1 MSPIISVS
9 ANLDSKI
16 ASILNRTYGSD
27 AVDTAPK
34 TEATAEENWW
44 NLSALLPSENRKMV
58 HFSSFSS
65 KG

>member
-1 MSPIISVS
+1 MSPIIPVSV
-9 ANLDSKI
+9 AIDSKV

-27 AVDTAPK
+27 TVNTAPI
-34 TEATAEENWW
+34 TETTAEENWW
-44 NLSALLPSENRKMV
+44 NLSALLPAENRKMV